1 MLVPYAVSWQ
11 DDNDFRVERP
21 GTGSETLVRGD
32 GRYHNLLPN
41 LDFDIALTDSL
52 KGRFS
57 YSKTIARASYGQLAA
72 GANPGTP
79 GGSSLNGFTPGGNAN
94 NPALLPLESDNFDI
108 SLEYYFSDKG
118 YVSIAA
124 FQKNVENFIGN
135 AVINQTLYG
144 IQNETAGPRAQAA
157 LAFLQANNFATD
169 DSALFTAIAMAENPG
184 TFTDANGTW
193 TGGLANYNGTNAQ
206 HVAFATKYDVLPR
219 ADDPLWEFAINT
231 PVNNEEN
238 KIHGFELGG
247 QYFFGDSG
255 FGVLA
260 NYTIVRG
267 DLDYKVTSDPNTN
280 QFALLGLS
288 DSANAVLMFEKF
300 GLSARLAYNWR
311 DEFLQTV
318 NRGTWRNPIYVE
330 PYDQIDL
337 SVGYDITDNF
347 AVSFEAIN
355 LTGED
360 VRWHG
365 RSTKQL
371 WRLED
376 QGARYALGA
385 RYKF

>member
-1 MLVPYAVSWQ
+1 M
-11 DDNDFRVERP
+11 
-21 GTGSETLVRGD
+21 
-32 GRYHNLLPN
+32 
-41 LDFDIALTDSL
+41 
-52 KGRFS
+52 
-57 YSKTIARASYGQLAA
+57 AS
-72 GANPGTP
+72 
-79 GGSSLNGFTPGGNAN
+79 SSVAST
-94 NPALLPLESDNFDI
+94 S
-108 SLEYYFSDKG
+108 S
-118 YVSIAA
+118 
-124 FQKNVENFIGN
+124 
-135 AVINQTLYG
+135 
-144 IQNETAGPRAQAA
+144 
-157 LAFLQANNFATD
+157 AT
-169 DSALFTAIAMAENPG
+169 
-184 TFTDANGTW
+184 
-193 TGGLANYNGTNAQ
+193 
-206 HVAFATKYDVLPR
+206 R
-219 ADDPLWEFAINT
+219 
-231 PVNNEEN
+231 
-238 KIHGFELGG
+238 
-247 QYFFGDSG
+247 
-255 FGVLA
+255 VLA
-260 NYTIVRG
+260 SSPTTPIVRG
-267 DLDYKVTSDPNTN
+267 DIGYEVTSDPNVN

-365 RSTKQL
+365 RSSKQL